1 MVFFL
6 LEMIIKYID
15 KIIKVGAACSLIG
28 TFILI
33 LLVLVIVIY
42 PVQKNCSNDRQDCKY
57 ISSAPSILKTVVSP
71 HILVT
76 SLLTIAAGI
85 LIFRFGTWYKLKKP
99 NL

>member
-1 MVFFL
+1 
-6 LEMIIKYID
+6 MIIKYID
-15 KIIKVGAACSLIG
+15 KIIKAGAMCSLTG

-33 LLVLVIVIY
+33 FLVLVIVIF
-42 PVQKNCSNDRQDCKY
+42 PIQKNCNYDNEDCEY
-57 ISSAPSILKTVVSP
+57 ISSAPNLLKTVVAP
-71 HILVT
+71 QTLVI

>member
-1 MVFFL
+1 MN
-6 LEMIIKYID
+6 IKYID

-28 TFILI
+28 TFILV

-42 PVQKNCSNDRQDCKY
+42 PVQKNCSGNDRQDCEY

-85 LIFRFGTWYKLKKP
+85 LIFRFGTWYKLKRP

>member
-1 MVFFL
+1 MNT
-6 LEMIIKYID
+6 KYID

-28 TFILI
+28 IFILV

-42 PVQKNCSNDRQDCKY
+42 PVQKNCSSNDRQDCEY

-85 LIFRFGTWYKLKKP
+85 LIFRFGTWYKLKRP